1 MSVTR
6 SRRKFLA
13 VLGIGSAAAATAAA
27 AAVRAQASAPRAAA
41 GVADARSAGGYRV
54 TEHVLK
60 YYRTTRV

>member
-1 MSVTR
+1 MSVIR

-13 VLGIGSAAAATAAA
+13 VLGMGGAAAATAAA
-27 AAVRAQASAPRAAA
+27 AGLRTQASAPRPAGAA
-41 GVADARSAGGYRV
+41 VAARKSGGYQV

>member
-13 VLGIGSAAAATAAA
+13 VLGVGGAAAATAAA
-27 AAVRAQASAPRAAA
+27 AVVRTPAPRPAVAAA
-41 GVADARSAGGYRV
+41 DAGKSGGYRV

-60 YYRTTRV
+60 YYRSTRV